1 MTARTSKLDYA
12 LGSAVE
18 LSLWRDHLIQDEGAE
33 LLSNGLQI
41 IDAEGVGHHL
51 ELLIW
56 KNKKFQ
62 QGEILKLKF
71 SCKACKKEPSHVS

>member
-1 MTARTSKLDYA
+1 MPWVP
-12 LGSAVE
+12 AVE

-41 IDAEGVGHHL
+41 IDAEGVGHHF

>member
-41 IDAEGVGHHL
+41 IDAEGVGHHFK
-51 ELLIW
+51 LLIW

-71 SCKACKKEPSHVS
+71 SCKA

>member
-1 MTARTSKLDYA
+1 
-12 LGSAVE
+12 VE

-41 IDAEGVGHHL
+41 IDAEGVGHHF

-56 KNKKFQ
+56 KNKKNSARRNPKTKIQ
-62 QGEILKLKF
+62 L
-71 SCKACKKEPSHVS
+71 

>member
-1 MTARTSKLDYA
+1 
-12 LGSAVE
+12 VE

-41 IDAEGVGHHL
+41 IDAEGVGHHF

-56 KNKKFQ
+56 NNKKIQ
-62 QGEILKLKF
+62 QGETPKLKF
-71 SCKACKKEPSHVS
+71 SCKA